1 MTFEQF
7 INEEFSLLKTVEVND
22 TTIFALKR
30 RIIKDLQMML
40 DERKFESILQSICD
54 NREDYLE
61 ERRKLLADPEN
72 QY

>member
-7 INEEFSLLKTVEVND
+7 MNEEFNLLKTVEVND
-22 TTIFALKR
+22 ATIFALKR

-40 DERKFESILQSICD
+40 DEQKFESILQSIRE

-61 ERRKLLADPEN
+61 ERRRLLAND
-72 QY
+72 